1 MKNLYNIGFVFL
13 LLVVLGCNCQNKLQE
28 LAEQGRTPTSS
39 SPSVPNTSTTPTNGS
54 SPAKTSSGGLSLNKY
69 NQIKKGMTYQE
80 VVSIL
85 GSEGTQVT
93 SSGEGEYKVET
104 YKWEDE
110 EFQFLSV
117 VFMGDKVYSK
127 VESGLK

>member
-13 LLVVLGCNCQNKLQE
+13 LLVVLGCNCQSKLQE

-39 SPSVPNTSTTPTNGS
+39 SPSVSNTSTTPTNGS

-117 VFMGDKVYSK
+117 VFMGGKVYSK

>member
-1 MKNLYNIGFVFL
+1 
-13 LLVVLGCNCQNKLQE
+13 
-28 LAEQGRTPTSS
+28 
-39 SPSVPNTSTTPTNGS
+39 
-54 SPAKTSSGGLSLNKY
+54 
-69 NQIKKGMTYQE
+69 MTYQE

-117 VFMGDKVYSK
+117 VFMGGKVYSK